1 MKTVFSY
8 LLPYKAAAVIAFAF
22 MLLELAVE
30 LIQPLLLARI
40 IDDGIIEND
49 LKTVFVWGGVLVGL
63 SLLAFIA
70 GVLNSFYAGH
80 AGQSTG
86 FDIRNAMFKTIQRSS
101 LEKLQPFETSSLM
114 TRLSND
120 VTQIQNT
127 VFMSLRIMAR
137 APLLIVGG
145 CVMAFAVNARLAL
158 FLFITIPPIILFLMW
173 ILKKGVHIFSD
184 VQAKVD
190 SVNHVVRENLTGI
203 RVIRV
208 FVRKAEEAKRFFRE
222 SNNLMDRTVKAFR
235 LMELTLPVLLFLMN
249 GSILLVLWF
258 GSIDIGNSATQVGD
272 VVAIVNY
279 ATRITSALTVFSMII
294 IVFSRARASAT
305 RIEEVLLEPDDE
317 LKESEAK
324 PDPPAMKGELR
335 FEHVSFSYAEG
346 APFVLKNID
355 FAVKANET
363 VAVLG
368 ETGSGKSTLFQL
380 IPKLYEPTKGTVRI
394 DGTSVTAWQVQKLRR
409 QIGYV
414 PQAVRLFSGT
424 IRENIAWGF
433 PEASAEE
440 IEAVAKVAQI
450 HEAIVR
456 LPDGYDTIVGQQGVN
471 LSGGQKQRISIARA
485 LLGKPKMLLLDDSTS
500 ALDAKTEARFL
511 KALEQQP
518 CTTMMVTQKLS
529 TAIQADRILLLEYG
543 ELVGFGSHEELL
555 RSSPFYKKIYKSQ
568 YGKEA

>member
-1 MKTVFSY
+1 
-8 LLPYKAAAVIAFAF
+8 
-22 MLLELAVE
+22 
-30 LIQPLLLARI
+30 
-40 IDDGIIEND
+40 
-49 LKTVFVWGGVLVGL
+49 
-63 SLLAFIA
+63 
-70 GVLNSFYAGH
+70 
-80 AGQSTG
+80 
-86 FDIRNAMFKTIQRSS
+86 
-101 LEKLQPFETSSLM
+101 
-114 TRLSND
+114 
-120 VTQIQNT
+120 
-127 VFMSLRIMAR
+127 
-137 APLLIVGG
+137 
-145 CVMAFAVNARLAL
+145 
-158 FLFITIPPIILFLMW
+158 
-173 ILKKGVHIFSD
+173 
-184 VQAKVD
+184 
-190 SVNHVVRENLTGI
+190 
-203 RVIRV
+203 
-208 FVRKAEEAKRFFRE
+208 
-222 SNNLMDRTVKAFR
+222 
-235 LMELTLPVLLFLMN
+235 
-249 GSILLVLWF
+249 
-258 GSIDIGNSATQVGD
+258 
-272 VVAIVNY
+272 
-279 ATRITSALTVFSMII
+279 
-294 IVFSRARASAT
+294 
-305 RIEEVLLEPDDE
+305 
-317 LKESEAK
+317 
-324 PDPPAMKGELR
+324 MKGELR